1 MFVVYLLVIL
11 AASIIGAISG
21 VGGGVMIKPIF
32 DAISPYDT
40 YTVGMLSCFGV
51 LTMSATS
58 VAKQVAN
65 KAKIQLQTALPLA
78 VGAVLGGLLGNY
90 LFNTVRQ
97 SIDDSSIK
105 IAQALILASFL
116 VFVVIYMN
124 RTNTEVRKPLIKGI
138 VPTVLT
144 GLLLGMVSTFI
155 GIGGGPINIA
165 VLCLLFA
172 LDMKSATVNSLV
184 LIIFSQTSK
193 LIENMISGRLFE
205 ASLPWLLILFVCLIA
220 SAGGMIG
227 TKINRKLTSEKILRV
242 YTVTMLAIICINI
255 YNIISNVVALL
266 KG

>member
-1 MFVVYLLVIL
+1 MYAVYLLVIL

-51 LTMSATS
+51 LTMAATS
-58 VAKQVAN
+58 VAKQVAS
-65 KAKIQLQTALPLA
+65 KAKIQIRTAFPLA
-78 VGAVLGGLLGNY
+78 IGAILGGLLGNY
-90 LFNTVRQ
+90 IFNFVRQ
-97 SIDDSSIK
+97 SIGDSVVK
-105 IAQALILASFL
+105 ILQAVILASFL

-124 RTNTEVRKPLIKGI
+124 RTKKGTRNPVI
-138 VPTVLT
+138 RGMVPTVIT

-172 LDMKSATVNSLV
+172 LDIKSATVNSLV

-193 LIENMISGRLFE
+193 LAENLISGRLSD
-205 ASLPWLLILFVCLIA
+205 ASLPWLLILLVCIVA
-220 SAGGMIG
+220 SVGGIIG
-227 TKINRKLTSEKILRV
+227 TKINRKLTGEKILRV
-242 YTVTMLAIICINI
+242 YTITMLAIIGINI
-255 YNIISNVVALL
+255 YNIISNVILL
-266 KG
+266 LN